1 MNELYAAVVCLVLVF
16 VALLFLVI
24 RLRLFAGERVTGR
37 SWFVLGGVLTLLAA
51 GLEVVSH
58 LSGYTNW
65 FVMAAYAWIDVAQ
78 LLLLVGGVLMLVVG
92 LSLYSDFWQ
101 TKGEEISARDRK
113 LSLLENLQ
121 QVAREPYHLMELLD
135 LGIKEILAELP
146 ECAGA
151 VFLLNRPRR
160 QLVLSASLGMTKT
173 ETASLEYYPFERN
186 VVSQVVDQGEPIIS
200 GTFDLYSR
208 SGSAEESRFRSS
220 LVLPLVS
227 GMEKIGAIVLLAE
240 QPRFFSRA
248 EVRYLSPVSEWLAE
262 KIKSARLGR
271 ELATARKELEWT
283 QQSQADLSA
292 RLLST
297 AGAFSAEDAV
307 ALYCRSLVGLFSSGS
322 VHLLGMVGGAL
333 DFHGGSEPLL
343 DMTENYRIAL
353 IDALGRNKPLVIN
366 QEAVTEGRSY
376 IAQSTL
382 FFPIQNRGRQDALL
396 FRRES
401 GPFKVSEED
410 LKTVDIFARLGAV
423 IISQSDTK
431 RLDITRRKGFG
442 RILQLLQFKAEGPV
456 ETGPSFLMDTLV
468 DLLPPKSLVVMFDK
482 LSDGSFKAGLSSGGD
497 RDTLAAFHIL
507 PGEGMV
513 GRAAQTQEPHF
524 AFGRTAVN
532 REMDALQITNR
543 EALHQLLGEQGL
555 PDFVVACPL
564 VGMDSVT
571 GVAVACAHGVTESQ
585 RGEWERLLTLAT
597 GLYSLRLTIAELR
610 RTQTPAMPKGV
621 AGDGISGVVGRLNN
635 HFSAMIGNAE
645 LAASR
650 SDLPGEVKSHIESI
664 ITEVELASKYVTSSL
679 GRISTDTGA
688 GALSTGSADIN
699 AIVREF
705 LNRARIS
712 EGLYMVGER
721 PREIDSRFHPVVP
734 VQCTQ
739 ETVSTLVSEAVNRF
753 SLLAIEDELLTI
765 STYRL
770 GENVFLD
777 VSRHRRVLPPVERVA
792 GFGVYRT
799 AREAVRLRPDD
810 SFLTFVVDKPCF
822 YCYDQSSPRPSFFS
836 LRFPVAEQSP
846 AVDEPR
852 DSRVRILAIDDQTV
866 ILDLITAMC
875 HSLGYRVTTAASGEE
890 GVRLAAE
897 TRFDIVLADLAMPG
911 MSGLEVANR
920 VKKLDPDVPV
930 VLVTGWEVAI
940 EPAQLEAAGV
950 SGLLHKPFRI
960 EQLTDIINSAATRQ
974 STS

>member
-1 MNELYAAVVCLVLVF
+1 VSELHSAFVYLVLVF
-16 VALLFLVI
+16 VTLLFLVI

-37 SWFVLGGVLTLLAA
+37 GWFVFGGILTLIAA

-58 LSGYTNW
+58 VSGYPGW
-65 FVMAAYAWIDVAQ
+65 FVMTAYAWIDAAR
-78 LLLLVGGVLMLVVG
+78 LLLLVGGVLLLVVG

-101 TKGEEISARDRK
+101 TKGVELSARDRK

-160 QLVLSASLGMTKT
+160 QLILSASLGLTKT

-200 GTFDLYSR
+200 GTFELYSR
-208 SGSAEESRFRSS
+208 GGSAEESRFRSS

-227 GMEKIGAIVLLAE
+227 GMERIGAIVLLAE

-271 ELATARKELEWT
+271 ELSTARKELEWAH
-283 QQSQADLSA
+283 QSQADLSA

-297 AGAFSAEDAV
+297 AGAFSAEDAA
-307 ALYCRSLVGLFSSGS
+307 ALFCRSLVGLFGSGS
-322 VHLLGMVGGAL
+322 VHLLGMVNGAL
-333 DFHGGSEPLL
+333 DFYCGSEPLL

-401 GPFKVSEED
+401 GPFKVSEGD
-410 LKTVDIFARLGAV
+410 LKTIDIFARLGAV
-423 IISQSDTK
+423 ILSQSDTA
-431 RLDITRRKGFG
+431 RLDITRRKGFS
-442 RILQLLQFKAEGPV
+442 RILQLLQFKANEPA
-456 ETGPSFLMDTLV
+456 ETGSSFFMDNLL

-482 LSDGSFKAGLSSGGD
+482 QSDGSFKAGLGSGD

-513 GRAAQTQEPHF
+513 ARAAQTREPLF
-524 AFGRTAVN
+524 TFGRTAVN

-543 EALHQLLGEQGL
+543 EAFHRFLGEAGL

-564 VGMDSVT
+564 IGMDAVT
-571 GVAVACAHGVTESQ
+571 GVTVACAYGVTESQ
-585 RGEWERLLTLAT
+585 RGEWERLLTLAA

-610 RTQTPAMPKGV
+610 RTQTPTLPKGV

-650 SDLPGEVKSHIESI
+650 SDLPGEAKSHIESI

-679 GRISTDTGA
+679 GRISAEA
-688 GALSTGSADIN
+688 GAATLATGSADIN

-705 LNRARIS
+705 LNRVLIS
-712 EGLYMVGER
+712 EGLYWVGER
-721 PREIDSRFHPVVP
+721 PREIDFRFHPVAP
-734 VQCTQ
+734 IQCPQ
-739 ETVSTLVSEAVNRF
+739 DAVRTLIGEAINRF
-753 SLLAIEDELLTI
+753 ASLAVEDELLTI

-799 AREAVRLRPDD
+799 ARDAVRLRPDD

-836 LRFPVAEQSP
+836 LRFPVAVYSP

-875 HSLGYRVTTAASGEE
+875 RSLGYRVTTTASGEE

-897 TRFDIVLADLAMPG
+897 THFDIVLADLAMPG
-911 MSGLEVANR
+911 MSGLEVASR

-930 VLVTGWEVAI
+930 VLVTGWEVTI

-960 EQLTDIINSAATRQ
+960 EQLTDIINSTSSRQ
-974 STS
+974 SAS